1 MNTGWTR
8 TRTLALEND
17 SDYEI
22 QITLAGCCL
31 SGLAADAD
39 FACWWRA
46 GPGWDKVGYCGR
58 CSGGIVS
65 GMDTLD
71 ILILIWF
78 SYGCLP
84 KLTSDPVILEAMEA
98 SVRVL
103 TDQLDKGY
111 HVYGS
116 SGNYM
121 AT

>member
-1 MNTGWTR
+1 
-8 TRTLALEND
+8 
-17 SDYEI
+17 
-22 QITLAGCCL
+22 
-31 SGLAADAD
+31 
-39 FACWWRA
+39 
-46 GPGWDKVGYCGR
+46 
-58 CSGGIVS
+58 
-65 GMDTLD
+65 MDTLD

-116 SGNYM
+116 SGNFM